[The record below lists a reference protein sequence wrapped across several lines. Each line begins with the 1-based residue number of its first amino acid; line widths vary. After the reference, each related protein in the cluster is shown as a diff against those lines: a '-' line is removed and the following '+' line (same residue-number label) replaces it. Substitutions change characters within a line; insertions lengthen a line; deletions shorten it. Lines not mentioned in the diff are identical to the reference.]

1 MKGIHLLGDLD
12 GCECDEALLRSRDV
26 VERLL
31 LGECRA
37 AGLTVVA
44 SEFHQF
50 GSRDAPAGVTGVVL
64 LEESHACVHTWP
76 ERRCVTLDVYVCDVT
91 RDNSQAAQALFERVM
106 NAFAPRRA
114 DTSTVHRGAAKAASS
129 A

>member
-12 GCECDEALLRSRDV
+12 ECGCDEALLRSRDV

-64 LEESHACVHTWP
+64 LEESHTCVHTWP
-76 ERRCVTLDVYVCDVT
+76 ERRCVTLDVYVCNVT
-91 RDNSQAAQALFERVM
+91 RDNSQAAQSLFQRVM
-106 NAFAPRRA
+106 DAFAPWRA
-114 DTSTVHRGAAKAASS
+114 DTSTVHRGAAKPGRPA
-129 A
+129 